1 MTTSMPLC
9 EALARCLS
17 DAGVTTMF
25 GLVGDANLFMADSFQ
40 RECGGRYVAATH
52 EAAAVLMAQG
62 YASVSEDVG
71 VATVTHGPAL
81 VNTLTGL
88 IEARKASMPLLLLAG
103 DTPATEPEHP
113 QDVPQHML
121 VAAAGV
127 DFIQMRSPELAVE
140 TLSHALYRAR
150 SERRP
155 IVFNMPVEFQ
165 QWEVSYKPVARK
177 VPERRFVVPQ
187 SAELENAVAIIAQAK
202 RPVVLAGRGATDA
215 RAKAA
220 MLKLAKRIDAPL
232 ATTLKAKALFRGE
245 VYDLGVCGTLSSD
258 LASEILSAA
267 DCIVAFGA
275 GLNKFT
281 TAHRSF
287 LRGKRIV
294 QVHAERS
301 ALGQFAPVDVA
312 LHGDPGLTAEKILD
326 WVEELDLPGSMFRNQ
341 EMAEKIARQ
350 RIEPSPMPTSRRD
363 TVEIRHAL
371 QTLDGALAERRT
383 VVLDGG
389 RFAPE
394 AWRCITVDD
403 PRHFVHTVNFGSI
416 GLGMSQ
422 AIGSAFADR
431 DRPVLL
437 VTGDGG
443 FAFSG
448 LSEFNTAVRNQLD
461 LVVVICNDGG
471 YGAEHIQFR
480 DRNMDP
486 ALSLFDWPDFGPVA
500 DALGARGLTVRN
512 IADLDRAVALIR
524 DRDRPVIIDLKLDPD
539 QIPAIPH

>member
-1 MTTSMPLC
+1 MTPSMPLC

-17 DAGVTTMF
+17 DAGITTMF

-40 RECGGRYVAATH
+40 RDCGGSYVAATH

-88 IEARKASMPLLLLAG
+88 IEARKAGMPLLLLAG
-103 DTPATEPEHP
+103 DTPASEAEHP
-113 QDVPQHML
+113 QDIPQHML
-121 VAAAGV
+121 VAAAGIE
-127 DFIQMRSPELAVE
+127 FIQMRSPESAIESLNY
-140 TLSHALYRAR
+140 ALYRAR
-150 SERRP
+150 SERKP
-155 IVFNMPVEFQ
+155 VVFNMPVEFQ
-165 QWEVSYKPVARK
+165 QREVSYKPIARK
-177 VPERRFVVPQ
+177 MPERRFAAPE
-187 SAELENAVAIIAQAK
+187 SAEFENAVAIIAQAR
-202 RPVVLAGRGATDA
+202 RPIIVAGRGATDP

-220 MLKLAKRIDAPL
+220 MLKLADRIDAPL

-245 VYDLGVCGTLSSD
+245 PYDLDVCGTLSSD
-258 LASEILSAA
+258 VATEVLSEA
-267 DCIVAFGA
+267 DCLIAFGA

-287 LRGKRIV
+287 LRGKRVV
-294 QVHAERS
+294 QIHGERG
-301 ALGQFAPVDVA
+301 ALGQFAPVDAA
-312 LHGDPGLTAEKILD
+312 LHGDPGLTAELILK
-326 WVEELDLPGSMFRNQ
+326 WVEELGLPGSMFRNQ
-341 EMAEKIARQ
+341 EMAEKIAQQ
-350 RIEPSPMPTSRRD
+350 RIEPSRMPSSLQG
-363 TVEIRHAL
+363 TVEIRHSL
-371 QTLDGALAERRT
+371 QTLNAALSERRT

-394 AWRCITVDD
+394 AWRCIAVDD
-403 PRHFVHTVNFGSI
+403 PKHFVHTVNFGSI

-422 AIGSAFADR
+422 AIGAAFAAR

-480 DRNMDP
+480 DRQMDP
-486 ALSLFDWPDFGPVA
+486 SLSLFDWPDFGPVA
-500 DALGARGLTVRN
+500 EALGGGGLTVRDN
-512 IADLDRAVALIR
+512 ADLGRAADLIR
-524 DRDRPVIIDLKLDPD
+524 DRKGPVIIDLKLDPD